1 MTPVS
6 NSALTSVIGA
16 LTVMLATWLASKNII
31 PTADVSTDAA
41 EIGSFILFAGGI
53 ALGWYKTRQVTQ
65 TAMIKSVNATSNGV
79 AVVSARDAASAG
91 ILPVNTPVTGPEAP
105 KAK

>member
-1 MTPVS
+1 MTPGS

-16 LTVMLATWLASKNII
+16 LAVMLATWLASHNLI
-31 PTADVSTDAA
+31 PNADVGTDAA
-41 EIGSFILFAGGI
+41 AIGSFILLAGGV

-79 AVVSARDAASAG
+79 VVVPKASADAAGITPVSAP
-91 ILPVNTPVTGPEAP
+91 ITGPEAP
-105 KAK
+105 K

>member
-6 NSALTSVIGA
+6 NSALTSLIGA

-31 PTADVSTDAA
+31 PTADISTDAA
-41 EIGSFILFAGGI
+41 EIGTFILLAGGV

-79 AVVSARDAASAG
+79 VVVPKVSADAAR
-91 ILPVNTPVTGPEAP
+91 IPPVNAPVTGPEAP
-105 KAK
+105 K